1 MIKRLRS
8 RFIRIA
14 TLSVAAVMLLLTVI
28 LNVVNYVSTDSDL
41 RSTLTLIYENQGT
54 IPVSNQG
61 GGLPDTGDVPPPE
74 PPQGG
79 PNERDGHF
87 TPETPFSTRYFVLR
101 YEDDG
106 TLVLADLTKIASV
119 TDADTA
125 EYLTAALKNG
135 EGYGRCGSYRFF
147 VAHTGDDQNM
157 AIFLDSYQQFRAIRL
172 LLLWSLLADVGC
184 TLLVLLLVVLLSR
197 RAIDPVVR
205 SAQQQKQFIT
215 DASHELKTPITV
227 IATSLRLL
235 EMEVGQQ
242 KWLEKAQNQTERLK
256 ELVNS
261 LVTLSRMDEEE
272 SPLKLSDFAVSEAVE
287 ETAESF
293 RDFARSQGHPL
304 ELAIVPGLTYC
315 GDEYAVRQLVS
326 ILLDNA
332 VKYALPETAIR
343 FMLEKGKRGVVLRC
357 SNACI
362 PLAEGETEKLFDRFY
377 RSDQARSAD
386 GSFGVGLSIARSIAE
401 GHHGFIRAQ
410 CPQPGEI
417 VFTAQLR

>member
-1 MIKRLRS
+1 MYGGLG
-8 RFIRIA
+8 
-14 TLSVAAVMLLLTVI
+14 LLTALVCMYRQRCSRGFAVTLAILPAMVQMVI
-28 LNVVNYVSTDSDL
+28 LLVNGNIGAGVAVAGAFSL
-41 RSTLTLIYENQGT
+41 VRFRSVPGT
-54 IPVSNQG
+54 AREI
-61 GGLPDTGDVPPPE
+61 
-74 PPQGG
+74 
-79 PNERDGHF
+79 R
-87 TPETPFSTRYFVLR
+87 
-101 YEDDG
+101 
-106 TLVLADLTKIASV
+106 
-119 TDADTA
+119 
-125 EYLTAALKNG
+125 
-135 EGYGRCGSYRFF
+135 
-147 VAHTGDDQNM
+147 
-157 AIFLDSYQQFRAIRL
+157 AIFLAMAIG
-172 LLLWSLLADVGC
+172 LATGMGYVA
-184 TLLVLLLVVLLSR
+184 LA
-197 RAIDPVVR
+197 AI
-205 SAQQQKQFIT
+205 FF
-215 DASHELKTPITV
+215 V
-227 IATSLRLL
+227 IVA
-235 EMEVGQQ
+235 
-242 KWLEKAQNQTERLK
+242 AA
-256 ELVNS
+256 

-332 VKYALPETAIR
+332 VKYALPETPIR
-343 FMLEKGKRGVVLRC
+343 FVLEKGKRGVVLRC
-357 SNACI
+357 SNACT

>member
-1 MIKRLRS
+1 MIRRLRGE
-8 RFIRIA
+8 FIRIA
-14 TLSVAAVMLLLTVI
+14 MLAVTLVLLLLTVSV
-28 LNVVNYVSTDSDL
+28 NAVNYISVSRQQD
-41 RSTLTLIYENQGT
+41 RTLEMIVSHQGT
-54 IPVSNQG
+54 IPAMPKEAKS
-61 GGLPDTGDVPPPE
+61 
-74 PPQGG
+74 G
-79 PNERDGHF
+79 PRPNGHF
-87 TPETPFSTRYFVLR
+87 SPETPYDTRFFVLR
-101 YEDDG
+101 YTDSG
-106 TLVLADLTKIASV
+106 DLTQSDLTHIASV
-119 TDADTA
+119 TEADT
-125 EYLTAALKNG
+125 EPYLQAALSHG
-135 EGYGRCGSYRFF
+135 EGSGWQSGYRFR
-147 VAHTGDDQNM
+147 VVQTGENRWM
-157 AIFLDSYQQFRAIRL
+157 AVFLDCRKEVRSLYRL
-172 LLLWSLLADVGC
+172 AGVSVAAMAVC
-184 TLLVLLLVVLLSR
+184 VALVYLIVVRLSR
-197 RAIDPVVR
+197 RA
-205 SAQQQKQFIT
+205 
-215 DASHELKTPITV
+215 
-227 IATSLRLL
+227 
-235 EMEVGQQ
+235 MEVGQQ

-272 SPLKLSDFAVSEAVE
+272 PPLKLSDFAVSEAVE
-287 ETAESF
+287 ETVESF

-332 VKYALPETAIR
+332 VKYALPETPIR
-343 FMLEKGKRGVVLRC
+343 FVLEKGKRGVVLRC
-357 SNACI
+357 SNACT

>member
-1 MIKRLRS
+1 MLDSILTS
-8 RFIRIA
+8 GL
-14 TLSVAAVMLLLTVI
+14 TLPTFLICTSASLILGLLTALVCMYRQRCSRGFAVTLAILPAVVQMVI
-28 LNVVNYVSTDSDL
+28 LLVNGNIGAGVAVAGAFSL
-41 RSTLTLIYENQGT
+41 VRFRSVPGT
-54 IPVSNQG
+54 AREIG
-61 GGLPDTGDVPPPE
+61 
-74 PPQGG
+74 
-79 PNERDGHF
+79 
-87 TPETPFSTRYFVLR
+87 
-101 YEDDG
+101 
-106 TLVLADLTKIASV
+106 
-119 TDADTA
+119 
-125 EYLTAALKNG
+125 
-135 EGYGRCGSYRFF
+135 
-147 VAHTGDDQNM
+147 
-157 AIFLDSYQQFRAIRL
+157 AIFLAMAIG
-172 LLLWSLLADVGC
+172 LATGMGYVA
-184 TLLVLLLVVLLSR
+184 LA
-197 RAIDPVVR
+197 AI
-205 SAQQQKQFIT
+205 FF
-215 DASHELKTPITV
+215 V
-227 IATSLRLL
+227 IVA
-235 EMEVGQQ
+235 
-242 KWLEKAQNQTERLK
+242 AA
-256 ELVNS
+256 

-332 VKYALPETAIR
+332 VKYALPETPIR
-343 FMLEKGKRGVVLRC
+343 FVLEKGKRGVVLRC
-357 SNACI
+357 SNACT

>member
-1 MIKRLRS
+1 MLDSILTS
-8 RFIRIA
+8 GL
-14 TLSVAAVMLLLTVI
+14 TLPTFLICTAASLILGLLTALVCMYRQRCSRGFAVTLAILPAMVQMVI
-28 LNVVNYVSTDSDL
+28 LLVNGNIGAGVAVAGAFGL
-41 RSTLTLIYENQGT
+41 VRFRSVPGT
-54 IPVSNQG
+54 AREIG
-61 GGLPDTGDVPPPE
+61 
-74 PPQGG
+74 
-79 PNERDGHF
+79 
-87 TPETPFSTRYFVLR
+87 
-101 YEDDG
+101 
-106 TLVLADLTKIASV
+106 
-119 TDADTA
+119 
-125 EYLTAALKNG
+125 
-135 EGYGRCGSYRFF
+135 
-147 VAHTGDDQNM
+147 
-157 AIFLDSYQQFRAIRL
+157 AIFLAMAIG
-172 LLLWSLLADVGC
+172 LATGMGYVA
-184 TLLVLLLVVLLSR
+184 LA
-197 RAIDPVVR
+197 AI
-205 SAQQQKQFIT
+205 FF
-215 DASHELKTPITV
+215 V
-227 IATSLRLL
+227 IVA
-235 EMEVGQQ
+235 
-242 KWLEKAQNQTERLK
+242 AA
-256 ELVNS
+256 

-332 VKYALPETAIR
+332 VKYALPETPIR
-343 FMLEKGKRGVVLRC
+343 FVLEKGKRGVVLRC
-357 SNACI
+357 SNACT